1 MKKQLKIFW
10 AAMIIASAPICPL
23 HAQTVAPVAVRM
35 PDHVEFTHAMELGDL
50 AQASLWLDAGL
61 DPEFAGSRVGSGLMI
76 AAWEGN
82 IELMRLFLSHG
93 ADINR
98 TNANGESAL
107 ALAAWRGNLAAVKWL
122 IERSARIN
130 PPGRQWSPLHYAVFS
145 GHQEVV
151 NFLLA
156 QGADINALST
166 NGSSVLMMAVY
177 EGRADLAKKL
187 VDLGARR
194 DVRNDWG
201 DGALEWA
208 MRNNNLELARMVS
221 APEVFSEAVSK
232 PKETWGEPRRSF
244 QATPE
249 LEALNA
255 MRNTLAECNLST
267 PAIDRRIASER
278 ARIVRSEIDSVAPQR
293 VQTLEV
299 SASRRKPGD
308 QSVRV
313 IRKESGEAVGGGFA
327 VPPATRTG
335 PVKAPIKAPT
345 RNY

>member
-1 MKKQLKIFW
+1 MKKPLNGLW
-10 AAMIIASAPICPL
+10 AAMIIACAPICPVA
-23 HAQTVAPVAVRM
+23 AQTDTAAPVRL
-35 PDHVEFTHAMELGDL
+35 PDPVAFTHAMELGDI
-50 AQASLWLDAGL
+50 AQAGAWLDAGL
-61 DPEFAGSRVGSGLMI
+61 DPEFTGSRVGSGLMI

-82 IELMRLFLSHG
+82 IELMRLFLLRG

-98 TNANGESAL
+98 VNAHGESAL
-107 ALAAWRGNLAAVKWL
+107 ALAAWRGNLAAVQWL
-122 IERSARIN
+122 VERSARIN
-130 PPGRQWSPLHYAVFS
+130 PPARQWSPLHYAVFS
-145 GHQEVV
+145 GHEPVV
-151 NFLLA
+151 DYLLA

-177 EGRADLAKKL
+177 EGRAALAKRL

-208 MRNNNLELARMVS
+208 MRNNNLEIARTVS

-232 PKETWGEPRRSF
+232 PKETWGEARRSF

-249 LEALNA
+249 LETLTA
-255 MRNTLAECNLST
+255 MRRTLAERNLST
-267 PAIDRRIASER
+267 TAIDRRIAAER
-278 ARIVRSEIDSVAPQR
+278 ARIVRSELDAAAPQR
-293 VQTLEV
+293 VQTLEI
-299 SASRRKPGD
+299 SASRSKAGD

-313 IRKESGEAVGGGFA
+313 IRRDKAAAPEGGFA
-327 VPPATRTG
+327 VPPATRSG
-335 PVKAPIKAPT
+335 PAKMPIKAPT

>member
-1 MKKQLKIFW
+1 MKKRLTILG

-23 HAQTVAPVAVRM
+23 HAQSVASDAVRM
-35 PDHVEFTHAMELGDL
+35 PDHVAFTHAMELGDL
-50 AQASLWLDAGL
+50 AQASVWLDAGL
-61 DPEFAGSRVGSGLMI
+61 DPEFTGSRVGSGLMI
-76 AAWEGN
+76 GAWEGN
-82 IELMRLFLSHG
+82 IELMRLFLSRG

-98 TNANGESAL
+98 VNANGESAL

-122 IERSARIN
+122 VERSARIN
-130 PPGRQWSPLHYAVFS
+130 SPARQWSPLHYAVFS
-145 GHQEVV
+145 GHEEVV

-208 MRNNNLELARMVS
+208 MRNNNLEIARTVS
-221 APEVFSEAVSK
+221 VPEVFSEAVSK
-232 PKETWGEPRRSF
+232 PKVSWGEQRRSF

-249 LEALNA
+249 LETLTA
-255 MRNTLAECNLST
+255 MRKTLAERNLST
-267 PAIDRRIASER
+267 TAIDRRIAAER
-278 ARIVRSEIDSVAPQR
+278 ARIVRSEIDGLRPQR

-299 SASRRKPGD
+299 SASRSRPGD

-313 IRKESGEAVGGGFA
+313 IRKDKAAPTGGGFA
-327 VPPATRTG
+327 VPPATRSG
-335 PVKAPIKAPT
+335 PVKMPIKAPT